1 MLDRIIIRRLRMPFE
16 VVAKVRQAAAFAEHL
31 VLTRKITMNFGESTF
46 KLSDYI
52 QNDGYIEEPV
62 QLLYHIN
69 LGWPFLAPGTTLQ
82 TSCNQMLGCIDSAK
96 GSDPSVMPAP
106 TPKDIE
112 QVWDFNAPGGLQV
125 GFYDG
130 TGAGVGL
137 LGGAAMGAMNS
148 AGKQNQAQTQY
159 NIAYQQCM
167 YSKGNQVPS
176 YR

>member
-1 MLDRIIIRRLRMPFE
+1 MASLS
-16 VVAKVRQAAAFAEHL
+16 L
-31 VLTRKITMNFGESTF
+31 VL
-46 KLSDYI
+46 
-52 QNDGYIEEPV
+52 
-62 QLLYHIN
+62 
-69 LGWPFLAPGTTLQ
+69 LASLAA
-82 TSCNQMLGCIDSAK
+82 CVSAPT
-96 GSDPSVMPAP
+96 GPTVAVMPREGKPFDLFQQEDLYCRNFAANSVRD
-106 TPKDIE
+106 TSDAALKEGATSADVGAALGAVAGAVI
-112 QVWDFNAPGGLQV
+112 QGGNHANV
-125 GFYDG
+125 G

>member
-1 MLDRIIIRRLRMPFE
+1 MKR
-16 VVAKVRQAAAFAEHL
+16 FALLVSLSL
-31 VLTRKITMNFGESTF
+31 VLIASLTACVS
-46 KLSDYI
+46 
-52 QNDGYIEEPV
+52 
-62 QLLYHIN
+62 
-69 LGWPFLAPGTTLQ
+69 APTGPTV
-82 TSCNQMLGCIDSAK
+82 A
-96 GSDPSVMPAP
+96 VMPREGKP
-106 TPKDIE
+106 FDIFQQE
-112 QVWDFNAPGGLQV
+112 DLYCRNFASNSVRDTSDAALKEGATSAAIGAALGAVAGAVIQGGNHANV
-125 GFYDG
+125 G